1 MFYVYVYRDPRPAKN
16 QQPVYVGKGSGRRSS
31 HHWLHGNTG
40 NKPFNDWLTML
51 RRTNLEPI
59 IEIVSEFEDELE
71 SHLHECSL
79 IDLYGR
85 RDMKA
90 GPLFNRTDGGI
101 ETTGLMWTKEY
112 RERHAKGI
120 RGRDMAAYR
129 STEFLEKMKAI
140 GTGFWE
146 APEYRDRTA
155 AAMRA
160 AAVRPDV
167 MDKKS
172 SATKA
177 GWQNKETRQARIDG
191 IRASKT
197 PELRA
202 QLSAS
207 CSALWDDER
216 RAKQSAKMKAVL
228 ATPEMKA
235 QRSAV
240 MTARWAKARKNKE
253 STP

>member
-16 QQPVYVGKGSGRRSS
+16 QQPVYVGKGSGNRAN
-31 HHWLHGNTG
+31 HHWLRGNTG
-40 NKPFNDWLTML
+40 NKPFNDWLAMI
-51 RRTNLEPI
+51 RRIKLEPI
-59 IEIVSEFEDELE
+59 IETVAEFEDELE
-71 SHLHECSL
+71 AHCHECSL

-90 GPLFNRTDGGI
+90 GPLFNRTDGGV
-101 ETTGLMWTKEY
+101 GLSGLIWTAEY
-112 RERHAKGI
+112 RECHAKGI
-120 RGRDMAAYR
+120 RARDMTTYR
-129 STEFLEKMKAI
+129 TPEFREKMRAVGK
-140 GTGFWE
+140 GFWE
-146 APEYRDRTA
+146 DPEYRDRVA

-167 MDKKS
+167 LNKKS
-172 SATKA
+172 AATKA

-207 CSALWDDER
+207 CTALWDDAK
-216 RAKQSAKMKAVL
+216 RAEQSAKMKQVL
-228 ATPEMKA
+228 ATPEAKA
-235 QRSAV
+235 QRSAA
-240 MTARWAKARKNKE
+240 MKARWAKWREQK
-253 STP
+253 T